1 MLLMGGKRLHVL
13 ISRFAPSL
21 AAQTHPP
28 CRLLVSLVRFSGTS
42 GAGIATGDEINL
54 YTNWSQPSRI
64 PAQSLRAETV
74 GRQSTAICTQLRAIS
89 TRGALAGLSVFVCM

>member
-54 YTNWSQPSRI
+54 DHELEPAESDPARKFMRGDSR
-64 PAQSLRAETV
+64 ETKH
-74 GRQSTAICTQLRAIS
+74 SDLYSIESHLYS
-89 TRGALAGLSVFVCM
+89 RGSGGS